1 MKILHVLDHS
11 LPIHSGYSFRS
22 AEILRSQSD
31 VGISVVALTGPKHYA
46 DESRQPTESA
56 IEYIRCPYRNR
67 VIGSLPLVKQLE
79 VIRLLA
85 LKIGDVVADQ
95 GIEIIHAHSPSL
107 NGIAALLA
115 ARNRGVPV
123 VYEMRASWEDAAVDH
138 GTSLENS
145 LRYRATRATETWVLK
160 RATAITTICEGL
172 KNSIC
177 ERRIEPSRVSIVP
190 NAVDVDRFKP
200 SSISRFE
207 LASKFDCE
215 GRFVVVFCGS
225 FYAYEGIDLLI
236 EAISKLRSI
245 CPEILVMLAGGGEQ
259 ECDLLEQVD
268 RLGVGDNVRFLGR
281 VSQDTVIEL
290 YSLANVCVFPRKRNK
305 LTDTVTPLKPLEAM
319 ATGSVVMASKVGG
332 HDELIDDRR
341 TGLLFPA
348 DSAEALRSELEMAY
362 TASGLG
368 RLGNAAR
375 EYIVAERTWVTNAKE
390 YRALYERILANGRVS
405 RQPGIQIP

>member
-22 AEILRSQSD
+22 SEILKSQSD
-31 VGISVVALTGPKHYA
+31 IGISVVALTGPKHYA
-46 DESRQPTESA
+46 DESLQPPESA

-85 LKIGDVVADQ
+85 LKIGDVVDDR
-95 GIEIIHAHSPSL
+95 GIEIVHAHSPSL
-107 NGIAALLA
+107 NGIAAVLA
-115 ARNRGVPV
+115 ARRRGVPV

-145 LRYRATRATETWVLK
+145 LRYRATRASETWVLR
-160 RATAITTICEGL
+160 RATAIATICEGL

-177 ERRIEPSRVSIVP
+177 ERRIDPSKVSIVP

-200 SSISRFE
+200 LSGSRSE
-207 LASKFDCE
+207 LASKYSCE
-215 GRFVVVFCGS
+215 GRFVIVFCGS

-236 EAISKLRSI
+236 DAISKLRSN
-245 CPEILVMLAGGGEQ
+245 CPKILAMLAGGGEQ
-259 ECDLLEQVD
+259 ERDLLGQVD
-268 RLGVGDNVRFLGR
+268 QLGVGDNVRFLGR

-290 YSLANVCVFPRKRNK
+290 YNLANVCIFPRKQNK
-305 LTDTVTPLKPLEAM
+305 LTDMVTPLKPLEAM
-319 ATGSVVMASKVGG
+319 AAGGVVMASKVGG
-332 HDELIDDRR
+332 HDELIDDRK

-348 DSAEALRSELEMAY
+348 DSVEALRSELETAY

-368 RLGNAAR
+368 RLGRAAR
-375 EYIVAERTWVTNAKE
+375 EFVVAERTWVINARQ
-390 YRALYERILANGRVS
+390 YRTLYEGVLGHDRAQG
-405 RQPGIQIP
+405 QPGI